1 MIMSNGMLIRGFEDF
16 KKLTKEEREFYIF
29 TQLSKL
35 DHLDKKYAGKRV
47 EIVVYGFISLVL
59 LAFGGALVGV
69 VFR

>member
-1 MIMSNGMLIRGFEDF
+1 MSNGVLIRGFEDF

-47 EIVVYGFISLVL
+47 EVVVYGFITLLLV
-59 LAFGGALVGV
+59 AFGGALIGV
-69 VFR
+69 VFQ